1 MSFQE
6 FDELLQRYLRGECTA
21 EEARLVEKWYATWGK
36 GAPDVLDA
44 QRKAAVESRLWS
56 TLEERK
62 SPYQSAQRWMT
73 PFKIGRM
80 AAAVLVIAVSLFIVF
95 NRFLSSNADNLLTG
109 NGQEKE
115 IQNTGLTL
123 LKVTLEDGS
132 VISLEPGSQLNYFP
146 GSFTGKRELRLTG
159 EAFFEVVKDKK
170 HPFLVF
176 TSGITTKVLGT
187 SFRIKAYRQEKEIVV
202 SVSTGRVAVFKQH
215 DQQDQEETKRDEQAE
230 VILTPNQQFVY
241 NKTDDK
247 TEKKLIEDPQI
258 VLAEPSLKA
267 HYTNVAVAEVFENL
281 EENYG
286 VVIEYD
292 KEVLAH
298 CSITTTLA
306 SEGLYEKVDII
317 CQAIGAQ
324 YRVNGTSIVIEASGC
339 D

>member
-1 MSFQE
+1 
-6 FDELLQRYLRGECTA
+6 
-21 EEARLVEKWYATWGK
+21 
-36 GAPDVLDA
+36 
-44 QRKAAVESRLWS
+44 
-56 TLEERK
+56 
-62 SPYQSAQRWMT
+62 MT
-73 PFKIGRM
+73 PSKIGRI
-80 AAAVLVIAVSLFIVF
+80 AAAVLVIALSLFVVF
-95 NRFLSSNADNLLTG
+95 NRFLAFNTDNSLTG
-109 NGQEKE
+109 NEEKE

-132 VISLEPGSQLNYFP
+132 TVSLEPGSQLNYVP

-187 SFRIKAYRQEKEIVV
+187 SFRIKAYREAKEIVV

-215 DQQDQEETKRDEQAE
+215 GQEETKRDEQAE

-241 NKTDDK
+241 NRTDDK

-267 HYTNVAVAEVFENL
+267 HYTNVAVAEVFETL

-306 SEGLYEKVDII
+306 NEGLYEKVDII

-324 YRVNGTSIVIEASGC
+324 YRVNGTSIVIESSGC